1 MTFNLNHSY
10 RRQVNRADSFI
21 DMVVYGGTYLG
32 EEPESPD
39 ESPLGRGEGAP
50 RCFSCL
56 SSIRRRTLLE
66 PTLKKMLEE
75 I

>member
-1 MTFNLNHSY
+1 MSSILTKSY
-10 RRQVNRADSFI
+10 RKQIKKADSFI
-21 DMVVYGGTYLG
+21 EMIVYGGTYLG

-39 ESPLGRGEGAP
+39 ESPLGHREGVP
-50 RCFSCL
+50 QCFSCL
-56 SSIRRRTLLE
+56 SSIRRPTLLE